1 MSSFLYPT
9 LPSST
14 LPLVDADPLEGSGGA
29 TTLLLELAETVRATW
44 AEADAADIASV
55 AANDVA
61 LRAAAALIAAAT
73 ASGGQVLV
81 MGNGGS
87 ACDGDRLVRRLRTIH
102 PTPVSARSLLDPVIV
117 SALANDV
124 GASRIFSRQVETY
137 ARAGDVVVVFTTSGA
152 SFNVIDAVVAA
163 KLAGASTIAFAGY
176 RGGSLLTHSD
186 VDVCVTVES
195 SSVHRIQETQGA
207 LIDALVD
214 ALLDRLST
222 PADNGGER

>member
-9 LPSST
+9 LPHPTTPSIAAEA
-14 LPLVDADPLEGSGGA
+14 VDRSGGVA
-29 TTLLLELAETVRATW
+29 TLLLDLAATVRATW
-44 AEADAADIASV
+44 TDADAADIASV
-55 AANDVA
+55 AANRDA
-61 LRAAAALIAAAT
+61 LRAAADLIAAAT
-73 ASGGQVLV
+73 AAGGRVLV

-87 ACDGDRLVRRLRTIH
+87 ACDGDRLVRILRTI
-102 PTPVSARSLLDPVIV
+102 PTPVPARSLLDPVIV

-152 SFNVIDAVVAA
+152 SANVIDAVVAA
-163 KLAGASTIAFAGY
+163 KHAGVSTIAFAGY
-176 RGGSLLTHSD
+176 HGGSLRTHSD

-207 LIDALVD
+207 LVDALVD
-214 ALLDRLST
+214 ALVERLGT
-222 PADNGGER
+222 QAGNGGGGR